1 MDASF
6 DEKEALLRAVWP
18 PDRRPDFWV
27 NGRLSSA
34 AFKDKRGLSVDRT
47 ADRTPEDTAAFM
59 RARGFQGPIVSLP
72 VPLCRAAQACL
83 VYRPSAENIYHSEV
97 HGSGTEVMLDD
108 VQALLLAR
116 GAVTVCEGD
125 PAYQV

>member
-6 DEKEALLRAVWP
+6 DDREELPRAVWP

-34 AFKDKRGLSVDRT
+34 ALKDKRGLSVDRT
-47 ADRTPEDTAAFM
+47 FNRSLDDAVAFM
-59 RARGFQGPIVSLP
+59 RTRLQGRIVVLPVSLCLS
-72 VPLCRAAQACL
+72 VQACL
-83 VYRPSAENIYHSEV
+83 WYRPSAGNAYHSEI
-97 HGSGTEVMLDD
+97 HGSETEIELSD

-116 GAVTVCEGD
+116 AAELVFEPD
-125 PAYQV
+125 PSYQV